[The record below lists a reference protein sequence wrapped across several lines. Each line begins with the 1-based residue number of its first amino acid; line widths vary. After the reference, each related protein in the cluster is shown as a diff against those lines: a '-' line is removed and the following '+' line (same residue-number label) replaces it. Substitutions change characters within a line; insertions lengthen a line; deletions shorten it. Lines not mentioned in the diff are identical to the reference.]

1 MCPAGA
7 PIAIRLSALPLC
19 LFLLTDCY
27 LNDGGYNPI
36 MPYKSMADKT
46 TVMITLNTRD
56 RLRRLWN
63 GEMSMDY
70 VINDILDR
78 LDELENDLVDDEV
91 EAELDSDPDED
102 ED

>member
-1 MCPAGA
+1 
-7 PIAIRLSALPLC
+7 
-19 LFLLTDCY
+19 
-27 LNDGGYNPI
+27 

-78 LDELENDLVDDEV
+78 LDELENSIVDDDIDCETDD
-91 EAELDSDPDED
+91 LPDDDD
-102 ED
+102 EE